1 MVYNCDSKAKPAKGF
16 FIGKKMLENKVLPTR
31 TLEMMRLSGRSVET
45 DRQRRTLFGHMYG
58 PSGREFYRGLRDGS
72 LIIND
77 LPRFKDAIDAHFF
90 ATIRREYS
98 IPEDIRAKDFYTDL
112 QGIGIGVVR
121 RFVGEAFPY
130 LGRKLGEFKNEIL
143 FKAPSPTALFRVLV
157 LDADEVDQRLV
168 FEATRQL
175 IIADTAG
182 PLYVRSKHADLNQ
195 RLSDWNDILN
205 EELYERPYGA
215 GKDYELHVYHDNQTN
230 RVVRFHPANESLK
243 PPKEGEHLAT
253 HNFLARRMKS
263 YGWVYVDV
271 AEVGVVDATIQALIA
286 AANNRGNI
294 QSIQD
299 GKIGINMTF
308 VDLEDNLGKYKG
320 GNHRMRHLTALK
332 ARVMEVMLRHLDI
345 ADIKTLP
352 ASNTIEIYDR
362 GLPEVPI
369 RLEFLNRIDYLDKN
383 YDVGVKA
390 NVKGIPG
397 TVFNGEAEKLSDL
410 RSYYPLVKYLLPR
423 ELYGDTQDSLLMT
436 MDKVA
441 ARLKEECTFTVD
453 HFNSLQAILNQSTT

>member
-1 MVYNCDSKAKPAKGF
+1 
-16 FIGKKMLENKVLPTR
+16 MLETKILPTR

-45 DRQRRTLFGHMYG
+45 DRQRRALFGHMYG
-58 PSGREFYRGLRDGS
+58 LPGREFYRGLRDGF
-72 LIIND
+72 LTIND
-77 LPRFKDAIDAHFF
+77 LPKFKGAIDGHFF
-90 ATIRREYS
+90 ETIRREYS
-98 IPEDIRAKDFYTDL
+98 IPKAIRAEDFYTDL

-130 LGRKLGEFKNEIL
+130 PGRKLGEFKNEIL
-143 FKAPSPTALFRVLV
+143 FKAPSPTTLFKVLV

-205 EELYERPYGA
+205 EELYEGPYGA

-286 AANNRGNI
+286 AANNG
-294 QSIQD
+294 
-299 GKIGINMTF
+299 GKIQPIQNGRVSMRGTF
-308 VDLEDNLGKYKG
+308 VDLEDNLGKHKG
-320 GNHRMRHLTALK
+320 GNHRMSHLTALK
-332 ARVMEVMLRHLDI
+332 ARVMKVILKHLDI

-369 RLEFLNRIDYLDKN
+369 RLEFLNRRDYLDRK
-383 YDVGVKA
+383 YAVGFRT

-397 TVFNGEAEKLSDL
+397 TVFDGEAEKLSDL

-436 MDKVA
+436 MENEAV
-441 ARLKEECTFTVD
+441 RLKEECTFTVD
-453 HFNSLQAILNQSTT
+453 HFNSLQAILNQSTI